1 MVPPEQVLLVG
12 TGNPVLSGELGL
24 LATAG
29 PLALGQACDSYSWTI
44 PMKCAKIWTSSPDR
58 KPSMYPHLQKSLK
71 LAPWLVVLSAGTL
84 SACSVLAPAAGPSA
98 SAVVRATSV
107 AAAAGMD
114 PAGTVRFVQ
123 QGESVR
129 VSGRI
134 SGLRAGQAHGF
145 HVHEAA
151 DCSGDGMATKG
162 HFNPSGVAHGK
173 QGGHVHHA
181 GDLVSLRANN
191 SGVAEFDFVAK
202 GLTVAAG
209 PNSVVGRG
217 LIVHRDPDDYT
228 TQPTG
233 NAGPRPGCA
242 VIRAD

>member
-1 MVPPEQVLLVG
+1 MNLHTPLR
-12 TGNPVLSGELGL
+12 T
-24 LATAG
+24 LAASA
-29 PLALGQACDSYSWTI
+29 LAAAS
-44 PMKCAKIWTSSPDR
+44 
-58 KPSMYPHLQKSLK
+58 
-71 LAPWLVVLSAGTL
+71 L
-84 SACSVLAPAAGPSA
+84 SACSVFGHAPGPSA
-98 SAVVRATSV
+98 RAIVSATSV
-107 AAAAGMD
+107 AAAAGMN

-123 QGESVR
+123 QGDGVR

-134 SGLRAGQAHGF
+134 SGLRAGQVHGF

-162 HFNPSGVAHGK
+162 HFNPGGVAHGQ
-173 QGGHVHHA
+173 QGSHVHHA
-181 GDLVSLRANN
+181 GDLVSLRANAD
-191 SGVAEFDFVAK
+191 GVAEFDFTAK
-202 GLTVAAG
+202 GLSVASG

-217 LIVHRDPDDYT
+217 LIIHRDPDDYK

>member
-1 MVPPEQVLLVG
+1 MCAHLRKSLGLFPWFVLLS
-12 TGNPVLSGELGL
+12 SG
-24 LATAG
+24 
-29 PLALGQACDSYSWTI
+29 I
-44 PMKCAKIWTSSPDR
+44 
-58 KPSMYPHLQKSLK
+58 
-71 LAPWLVVLSAGTL
+71 L
-84 SACSVLAPAAGPSA
+84 SACSVLTPSSGPSA
-98 SAVVRATSV
+98 SAVVSATAV
-107 AAAAGMD
+107 APAAGMN
-114 PAGTVRFVQ
+114 PSGTVRFVQ
-123 QGESVR
+123 QGDSLR

-134 SGLRAGQAHGF
+134 SGLRAGQEHGF

-151 DCSGDGMATKG
+151 DCGGDGMATKG
-162 HFNPSGVAHGK
+162 HFNPGGVAHGR
-173 QGGHVHHA
+173 QGTHVHHA

-191 SGVAEFDFVAK
+191 SGVAEFDFIAK

>member
-1 MVPPEQVLLVG
+1 MQCS
-12 TGNPVLSGELGL
+12 NPQRLF
-24 LATAG
+24 
-29 PLALGQACDSYSWTI
+29 PWLALVST
-44 PMKCAKIWTSSPDR
+44 CA
-58 KPSMYPHLQKSLK
+58 
-71 LAPWLVVLSAGTL
+71 L
-84 SACSVLAPAAGPSA
+84 SACSVLTPAGGPSA
-98 SAVVRATSV
+98 SAVVSATSV
-107 AAAAGMD
+107 AAAAGMS
-114 PAGTVRFVQ
+114 PSGTVRFVQ
-123 QGESVR
+123 QGEAVR

-134 SGLRAGQAHGF
+134 SGLRAGQEHGF

-162 HFNPSGVAHGK
+162 HFNPGGVAHGK

-191 SGVAEFDFVAK
+191 AGVAEFDFIAK

-209 PNSVVGRG
+209 PSSVVGRG
-217 LIVHRDPDDYT
+217 LIVHRDPDDYI

-242 VIRAD
+242 VIRLD